1 MVQDI
6 GAWAEMEGWEV
17 WTVSL
22 EAAVVGKAEY
32 VQMDYNAALVP
43 P

>member
-1 MVQDI
+1 MEEDI
-6 GAWAEMEGWEV
+6 GAWAEVEDWEV
-17 WTVSL
+17 RTVSL

-32 VQMDYNAALVP
+32 VQMDHNAALVP